1 MTVIQRAMPVESG
14 GARPTTLAGEVIAM
28 PFVPSQFCLTKG
40 RGTHRERL
48 TSFELALRDAG
59 IASFNLVSVSS
70 IVPPNCKLV
79 PARRGL
85 TELTPGEIVH
95 CVLAKSQTNEAH
107 RLIASSIGV
116 ALPKDRR
123 RYGYLSEHH
132 IFGQNHRQASD
143 YAEDLAASM
152 LASTLGIEIDLDQA
166 WDERKEQWRIAGHIV
181 KTTNITQ
188 TAAGTGGLWTSVV
201 SAAVFC
207 G

>member
-1 MTVIQRAMPVESG
+1 MPYV
-14 GARPTTLAGEVIAM
+14 PTQL
-28 PFVPSQFCLTKG
+28 CLTKG

-70 IVPPNCKLV
+70 IVPPNCKLL
-79 PARRGL
+79 PAKRGL
-85 TELTPGEIVH
+85 ASLTPGEIVH
-95 CVLAKSQTNEAH
+95 CVLAKSQTNEAN

-116 ALPKDRR
+116 AIPKDRS

-166 WDERKEQWRIAGHIV
+166 WDERREQWKIAGHIV

-188 TAAGTGGLWTSVV
+188 TATGMNGLWTSVV